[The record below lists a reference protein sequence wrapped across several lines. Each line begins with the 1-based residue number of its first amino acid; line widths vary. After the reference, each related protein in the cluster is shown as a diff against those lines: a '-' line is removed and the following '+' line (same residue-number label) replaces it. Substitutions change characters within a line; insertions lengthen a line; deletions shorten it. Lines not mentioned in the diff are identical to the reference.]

1 MIMKRKLFEGFK
13 DNTPDLRYYAFDWDD
28 NIVYMPTKIMV
39 KNDKGQEMGMSTE
52 DFAKY
57 RSLIGVDD
65 FNYEGERIVGYAENP
80 FKHFRTEG
88 DKRFIID
95 AMLAEPGPSWNDFV
109 ECINNGSIFSIITAR
124 GHTPSVIKEA
134 VYNYIVSNTNG
145 IDNEELF
152 KNLKKYREFMD
163 QENLSK
169 MELINSYLDLCQ
181 FYPVSFGK
189 GSEANPEQEK
199 VKALKK
205 FVNYV
210 TELSHELN
218 KKAYI
223 KNDVKNFFLPF
234 IGFSDDDRKN
244 IEKTSEDEFLSKR
257 VKFKYTGDNK

>member
-1 MIMKRKLFEGFK
+1 MKIKLFEGFK
-13 DNTPDLRYYAFDWDD
+13 DQTPDLKYYAFDWDD
-28 NIVYMPTKIMV
+28 NIAYMPTKILV
-39 KNDKGQEMGMSTE
+39 KNKEGKEIGMSTD

-57 RSLIGVDD
+57 RSVIGKEN
-65 FNYEGERIVGYAENP
+65 FFYEGEEIVGYSENP
-80 FKHFRTEG
+80 FIQFRVEG

-95 AMLAEPGPSWNDFV
+95 AMIAEPGPSWGDFV

-124 GHTPSVIKEA
+124 GHTPTVLKEA

-145 IDNEELF
+145 IDKNELV

-163 QENLSK
+163 EESLSD

-189 GSEANPEQEK
+189 GSEANPEEEK

-223 KNDVKNFFLPF
+223 KNDIKNFFLPF
-234 IGFSDDDRKN
+234 IGFSDDDLKN

-257 VKFKYTGDNK
+257 VKFKYTGDN

>member
-1 MIMKRKLFEGFK
+1 MKRKLFEGFK
-13 DNTPDLRYYAFDWDD
+13 DQTPDLRYYAFDWDD
-28 NIVYMPTKIMV
+28 NIVYMPTKILV
-39 KNDKGQEMGMSTE
+39 KSESGKVVGMSTE

-57 RSLIGVDD
+57 RTIIGKEN
-65 FNYEGERIVGYAENP
+65 FFYKGENIVGYSENP
-80 FKHFRTEG
+80 FEQFRVEG
-88 DKRFIID
+88 DRRFIID
-95 AMLAEPGPSWNDFV
+95 AMLAQPGPSWDDFV

-124 GHTPSVIKEA
+124 GHTPSVLKEA

-145 IDNEELF
+145 IDKSELV

-163 QENLSK
+163 EESLSD
-169 MELINSYLDLCQ
+169 MELIKSYLDLCQ

-189 GSEANPEQEK
+189 GSAANPEEEK
-199 VKALKK
+199 VKALRQ

-210 TELSHELN
+210 TGLSHELN

-223 KNDVKNFFLPF
+223 KNDIRNFFLPF
-234 IGFSDDDRKN
+234 IGFSDDDLRN